1 MSHHPGTIY
10 RAQPTSTGAIMV
22 VSTGAA
28 IRDQN
33 VVVHTT
39 LSLTL
44 KNHGLSVL
52 NPAAAARFT
61 LAAPVKGCKKEILCY
76 TTLAN
81 KVKTHSTACTINNTT
96 NKTFTFGSTGIAL
109 ARQGVMIELTGGST
123 VNWYAVVNSPS
134 TVKAKVTL
142 TTST

>member
-1 MSHHPGTIY
+1 MGHHPGTIY
-10 RAQPTSTGAIMV
+10 RKQPTSTGAIMV

-28 IRDQN
+28 VYDQN
-33 VVVHTT
+33 VVSHTT

-52 NPAAAARFT
+52 NPAVAARFT
-61 LAAPVKGCKKEILCY
+61 LAEPVKGCKKMILCY

-81 KVKTHSTACTINNTT
+81 KVKTHSTACTINLST
-96 NKTFTFGSTGIAL
+96 NKTFTFGSSGIAL
-109 ARQGVMIELTGGST
+109 ARQGVMIELAGGST
-123 VNWYAVVNSPS
+123 VNWYAVVNGQS
-134 TVKAKVTL
+134 TTRTKVTL

>member
-1 MSHHPGTIY
+1 MAHHPGTIY
-10 RAQPTSTGAIMV
+10 RQQPTSTGAIMV

-28 IRDQN
+28 IYDQN
-33 VVVHTT
+33 VVSHTT

-52 NPAAAARFT
+52 NPTTKARFT
-61 LAAPVKGCKKEILCY
+61 LAAPVKGCRKEIFCY

-81 KVKTHSTACTINNTT
+81 KVKTHSTACTINLTT
-96 NKTFTFGSTGIAL
+96 NKQINFASTGIAL
-109 ARQGVMIELTGGST
+109 ARLGVMIELVGEST
-123 VNWYAVVNSPS
+123 VNWYAVVNGQS
-134 TVKAKVTL
+134 TARTKVTL